1 MAACRPNLKTAPS
14 VDLFLSRFAESEWRE
29 VVRPWLESGAGGLGR
44 SLVVAPTRGQ
54 TQALKQRCVDERIAL
69 LGVEF
74 LTPGLARRKRGAP
87 DGVSRSLQMLVLRGL
102 VEARIAALE
111 PADPARGLWKS
122 LASDLDAAVSE
133 FDDLVRGEFRAEDF
147 RLAELREVFGAMT
160 RWMDSHGYPLG
171 PLLDGAAARHPAD
184 PGAPQVADRL
194 LILAGGAEGW
204 PDFLGLVALA
214 RRCPSVT
221 VCLAEPEFSG
231 KGVAGEEWV
240 GLWERVLG
248 VDHQVVDAA
257 DPEETCAG
265 VADLWLGGGGSAER
279 SRVIVSRSREE
290 EMARVAGELERLLA
304 GGSDNIAVIFPGPG
318 AAHARLAGLLEERAV
333 PFADL
338 IGRVGTPAVDTRLL
352 RSLADF
358 YERGGRLEELLAIW
372 PLLRSTNLTQLSPG
386 DARRVC
392 QRLFDDVQSHSV
404 ELHVGRLEA
413 AEDPDGREVGRI
425 ARLLLPGW
433 PAQLTPADALDR
445 FEAAMGRLGLA
456 EPEGWHRL
464 REFAARAAEP
474 MPSRAL
480 LEVIRDF
487 LPQRGPAPGAFPANG
502 FARVTLTT
510 CRRAAG
516 VAWSDSIFVQANAG
530 VWPERR
536 EPSCWL
542 GDEARRELCAEQGRF
557 PLALPTADDR
567 AALERRLYCSVA
579 RDTRRGVLF
588 TAALF
593 SEEEPEV
600 KLGPNVW
607 LERVMWSKGLFA
619 GTGGGPEAFEEL
631 ARAPNDSGAA
641 ALRPR
646 PAGWGAVWLR
656 RRDPAA
662 PFDEYFLGEP
672 SGLHRPPRLSA
683 SQIER
688 GVKDPATL
696 WFDAVLGVRR
706 VEWRPFSRARRKSVG
721 IAAHRVLA
729 AALRGAPAEGGFTV
743 LQEHALAKA
752 KLEGL
757 LAGLRGSW
765 PLDRYWDSFHMDVS
779 EAARDLMGQVYAL
792 PISGFIAVEAPI
804 PNGAGVCLPGAGAV
818 RVTGRMDAVLSDR
831 PRWEGARVEIVD
843 FKTGGDAKL
852 SASRMA
858 SSGASLQLGVYLA
871 AARHAGASGRVW
883 MLKPGERPMSI
894 GMEELDRACSKLV
907 LIGEHLSRGIY
918 GARTADRDEYTPIFE
933 WPLACPPVASAILES
948 KFSATFGPG
957 NAEDGDA

>member
-1 MAACRPNLKTAPS
+1 
-14 VDLFLSRFAESEWRE
+14 
-29 VVRPWLESGAGGLGR
+29 
-44 SLVVAPTRGQ
+44 
-54 TQALKQRCVDERIAL
+54 
-69 LGVEF
+69 
-74 LTPGLARRKRGAP
+74 
-87 DGVSRSLQMLVLRGL
+87 
-102 VEARIAALE
+102 
-111 PADPARGLWKS
+111 
-122 LASDLDAAVSE
+122 
-133 FDDLVRGEFRAEDF
+133 
-147 RLAELREVFGAMT
+147 
-160 RWMDSHGYPLG
+160 
-171 PLLDGAAARHPAD
+171 
-184 PGAPQVADRL
+184 
-194 LILAGGAEGW
+194 
-204 PDFLGLVALA
+204 
-214 RRCPSVT
+214 
-221 VCLAEPEFSG
+221 
-231 KGVAGEEWV
+231 
-240 GLWERVLG
+240 
-248 VDHQVVDAA
+248 
-257 DPEETCAG
+257 
-265 VADLWLGGGGSAER
+265 
-279 SRVIVSRSREE
+279 
-290 EMARVAGELERLLA
+290 
-304 GGSDNIAVIFPGPG
+304 
-318 AAHARLAGLLEERAV
+318 
-333 PFADL
+333 
-338 IGRVGTPAVDTRLL
+338 
-352 RSLADF
+352 
-358 YERGGRLEELLAIW
+358 
-372 PLLRSTNLTQLSPG
+372 
-386 DARRVC
+386 
-392 QRLFDDVQSHSV
+392 
-404 ELHVGRLEA
+404 
-413 AEDPDGREVGRI
+413 
-425 ARLLLPGW
+425 
-433 PAQLTPADALDR
+433 
-445 FEAAMGRLGLA
+445 
-456 EPEGWHRL
+456 
-464 REFAARAAEP
+464 
-474 MPSRAL
+474 
-480 LEVIRDF
+480 
-487 LPQRGPAPGAFPANG
+487 
-502 FARVTLTT
+502 
-510 CRRAAG
+510 
-516 VAWSDSIFVQANAG
+516 
-530 VWPERR
+530 
-536 EPSCWL
+536 
-542 GDEARRELCAEQGRF
+542 
-557 PLALPTADDR
+557 
-567 AALERRLYCSVA
+567 
-579 RDTRRGVLF
+579 
-588 TAALF
+588 
-593 SEEEPEV
+593 
-600 KLGPNVW
+600 
-607 LERVMWSKGLFA
+607 MWSKGLFA